1 MNDHD
6 CNHRPVKI
14 KAHGPNGCTARTH
27 VGAGLRRPGNTI
39 NRTRNV
45 IARALKAVGRSG
57 EVEQFRFTGNN
68 QALASRLLT
77 IHRSTLRK
85 KLEDLGLRE

>member
-1 MNDHD
+1 M
-6 CNHRPVKI
+6 
-14 KAHGPNGCTARTH
+14 
-27 VGAGLRRPGNTI
+27 
-39 NRTRNV
+39 